1 MPFMAHVA
9 MSKLWCGL
17 QVNMW
22 LIQGFLFVYVILTE
36 MELFFIL
43 VMAFLRTIAV
53 WSPQRHQVKQR
64 TSLALVMGVALYSI
78 AITSALMVPYWVDI
92 VDESTAI
99 IIARVLSVTHYFLP
113 VLLTLACYSS
123 MIFVIRRNKCR
134 LAATPDTAETGQVM
148 DQATRA
154 MLAVFISNLLFG
166 LPHSIYHILSYPGH
180 VVPYVSI
187 HIVFY
192 SHLFIDPLVFV
203 CFNLHHRQRLLQA
216 LKSCLQRVICCPF
229 SALRRATSTLPL
241 HFTSS
246 SSSSSS
252 QKNHS

>member
-78 AITSALMVPYWVDI
+78 AITS
-92 VDESTAI
+92 
-99 IIARVLSVTHYFLP
+99 
-113 VLLTLACYSS
+113 
-123 MIFVIRRNKCR
+123 IRRNKCR